1 MKRSFTLFAGLFFL
15 FYFQTIGAQTSEFN
29 SLNVVNSNSSE
40 NHPLS
45 SLRKI
50 TFNDGKMQIHN
61 DNNFVDYELSTLQKL
76 LFVSTSTGIDPTS
89 NDDCEIY
96 YDITTE
102 SIYLQGDA
110 NINVLVCDL
119 GGRIVKTASFDKVSN
134 SISLAELPKGIYVI
148 IANNKVAKIL
158 R

>member
-15 FYFQTIGAQTSEFN
+15 FYFQTIGAQISEFN

-89 NDDCEIY
+89 NDDYEIY
-96 YDITTE
+96 YDITT
-102 SIYLQGDA
+102 
-110 NINVLVCDL
+110 
-119 GGRIVKTASFDKVSN
+119 
-134 SISLAELPKGIYVI
+134 
-148 IANNKVAKIL
+148 
-158 R
+158 